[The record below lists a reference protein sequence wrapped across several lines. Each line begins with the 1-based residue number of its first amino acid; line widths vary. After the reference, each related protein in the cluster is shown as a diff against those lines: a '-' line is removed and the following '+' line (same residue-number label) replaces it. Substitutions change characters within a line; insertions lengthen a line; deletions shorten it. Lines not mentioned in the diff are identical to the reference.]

1 MVLGEESSPPW
12 KPHSFRPQSSRPT
25 KEHLFWKPVVQ
36 HLSTAVL
43 KTPVLADVLCR
54 HPTDQL
60 LSLQKTA
67 GHLLAT
73 HMPQG
78 SRGSKSSGKA
88 LQKDSGDRNYL
99 LSTEP
104 DSQCEEDPLQVSPVQ
119 VATPVGIKK
128 HKSQKAVQGKHG

>member
-1 MVLGEESSPPW
+1 MFCVATRLTSCLAYRKQQNTCW
-12 KPHSFRPQSSRPT
+12 PHVPR
-25 KEHLFWKPVVQ
+25 
-36 HLSTAVL
+36 
-43 KTPVLADVLCR
+43 
-54 HPTDQL
+54 
-60 LSLQKTA
+60 
-67 GHLLAT
+67 
-73 HMPQG
+73 G

-88 LQKDSGDRNYL
+88 LQKESGDRNYL